1 MALLIPLVL
10 VTGLVRLTT
19 WGLLSRGVTRARP
32 WASWPGAAGA
42 GLAAVLLFASVTHF
56 VEPQRSGLVAIV
68 PEFVPFPDLVV
79 TATGIAEVTLAA
91 GLVVPR
97 TRRWAAWGAV
107 LLLVAMFPANIV
119 AAAGVDNPAA
129 PSTPLLP
136 RAMLQVVFI
145 ASGIVAALPAHR
157 LTVRRTERS
166 AA

>member
-1 MALLIPLVL
+1 MVVDVAA
-10 VTGLVRLTT
+10 RLC
-19 WGLLSRGVTRARP
+19 
-32 WASWPGAAGA
+32 
-42 GLAAVLLFASVTHF
+42 
-56 VEPQRSGLVAIV
+56 QR
-68 PEFVPFPDLVV
+68 
-79 TATGIAEVTLAA
+79 
-91 GLVVPR
+91 R
-97 TRRWAAWGAV
+97 TD
-107 LLLVAMFPANIV
+107 NIV